1 MATIQAFWRFSR
13 PHTIIGTTLS
23 VWAVYLLTILGDGNS
38 VNSPA
43 SLDLVF
49 GAWLACLLGN
59 VYIVGLNQ
67 LWDVDI
73 DRINKPNLPLANG
86 DFSIAQGRWIVG
98 LCGVASLAIA
108 WGLGLWLGLTV
119 GISLIIGTAY
129 SVPPVRLKRF
139 SLLAALCILTVRGIV
154 VNLGLFL
161 FFRIGLGYPPTL
173 ITPIWVLTLFILVFT
188 VAIAI
193 FKDVPDMEG
202 DRQFKI
208 QTLTLQIGK
217 QNVFRGTL
225 ILLTGCYLAMAIW
238 GLWAAMP
245 LNTAFLIVSH
255 LCLLALLW
263 WRSRDVHLESK
274 TEIASFYQFIW
285 KLFFLE
291 YLLYPLAL
299 WLPNFSNTIF

>member
-23 VWAVYLLTILGDGNS
+23 IWAVYLLAILGDGKPII
-38 VNSPA
+38 SPT
-43 SLDLVF
+43 SLGLVF
-49 GAWLACLLGN
+49 AAWLACLLGN

-86 DFSIAQGRWIVG
+86 DFSLVQGRWIVG
-98 LCGVASLAIA
+98 ICGVTSLAIA
-108 WGLGLWLGLTV
+108 WWWGMWLGLTV
-119 GISLIIGTAY
+119 GVSLIIGTAY

-139 SLLAALCILTVRGIV
+139 SLLAALCILTVRGII
-154 VNLGLFL
+154 VNFGLFL
-161 FFRIGLGYPPTL
+161 FFRTGLGYPPTL
-173 ITPIWVLTLFILVFT
+173 TIPIWVLTLFILVFT
-188 VAIAI
+188 VAIAV

-202 DRQFKI
+202 DQQFKI

-217 QNVFRGTL
+217 QNVFLGTL
-225 ILLTGCYLAMAIW
+225 ILLTVCYSAMAMW
-238 GLWAAMP
+238 GLWNTFP
-245 LNTAFLIVSH
+245 LNTPFFVGSH
-255 LCLLALLW
+255 LILLMLVW
-263 WRSRDVHLESK
+263 WRSRNVDLESK
-274 TEIASFYQFIW
+274 AEIASFYQFIW

-299 WLPNFSNTIF
+299 WLPSFQSGIF

>member
-23 VWAVYLLTILGDGNS
+23 VWAVYLLAMLGQETPAIF
-38 VNSPA
+38 PA
-43 SLDLVF
+43 SLSLVL

-161 FFRIGLGYPPTL
+161 FFRTGLGSPPTL

-188 VAIAI
+188 VAIAV

-245 LNTAFLIVSH
+245 LNTAFLIGSH

-263 WRSRDVHLESK
+263 WRSRDVDLESK

>member
-1 MATIQAFWRFSR
+1 MATIQALWRFSR

-23 VWAVYLLTILGDGNS
+23 VWTVYLLAMLGQETTAIF
-38 VNSPA
+38 PA
-43 SLDLVF
+43 SLSLVL

-67 LWDVDI
+67 LWDVEI

-86 DFSIAQGRWIVG
+86 DFSITQGRWIVG

-161 FFRIGLGYPPTL
+161 FFRTGLGSPPTL

-188 VAIAI
+188 VAIAV

-217 QNVFRGTL
+217 RNVFIGTL
-225 ILLTGCYLAMAIW
+225 SLLTICYIAMVIW
-238 GLWAAMP
+238 GLWTVFP
-245 LNTAFLIVSH
+245 LNIPVFIGSH
-255 LCLLALLW
+255 LFLLFLLW
-263 WRSRDVHLESK
+263 GRSRGVNLEDK
-274 TEIASFYQFIW
+274 GEIASFYQFIW

-291 YLLYPLAL
+291 YLLYPLAV
-299 WLPNFSNTIF
+299 WLPAFKLTIF